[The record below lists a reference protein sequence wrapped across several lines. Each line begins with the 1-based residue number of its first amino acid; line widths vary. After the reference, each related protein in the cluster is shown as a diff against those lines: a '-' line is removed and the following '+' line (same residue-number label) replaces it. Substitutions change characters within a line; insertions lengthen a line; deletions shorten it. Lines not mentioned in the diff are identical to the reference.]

1 LAISLQRTEPAAG
14 GTGGRAGTAAAGAVP
29 VSGPRPAAS
38 AGSASKLSVRAL
50 RKEYGPVK
58 ALAGV
63 DLELKEGEFI
73 TLLGPSGSGKS
84 TMLMIIA
91 GLARPDSGEVWI
103 DGRLS
108 TFLPP
113 HKREIGV
120 VFQNYA
126 LFPHLTVYENIAFP
140 LRMRRRS
147 KAEIDRE
154 VARVLGIVQLPAM
167 AHRYPRELSG
177 GQQQRIALARCMIY
191 QPPIIL
197 MDEPLGALDKKLR
210 QQLQLEIRRLHHQFG
225 ISVLYVTHDQEEAL
239 AMSDRICLMNDGAI
253 EQIGTP
259 ADLYFRPRSEFAA
272 DFLGES
278 NLLDVQLLAE
288 DGGTAQVRSADGTVL
303 RAARHGALAGAGR
316 IRLLV
321 RPESMRLLAAGE
333 TADNE
338 LAGVLR
344 DVILLGQVTK
354 YYATLRDGT
363 EVFAAVLTDSVPP
376 PRAAGTAVR
385 LGFAADR
392 AVCLPAI

>member
-1 LAISLQRTEPAAG
+1 VSAAG
-14 GTGGRAGTAAAGAVP
+14 
-29 VSGPRPAAS
+29 
-38 AGSASKLSVRAL
+38 ASKLSVRAL

-91 GLARPDSGEVWI
+91 GLARPDGGEVWI
-103 DGRLS
+103 DGKLS

-147 KAEIDRE
+147 RAQIDQE

-177 GQQQRIALARCMIY
+177 GQQQRIALARCMVY

-210 QQLQLEIRRLHHQFG
+210 QQLQLEIRQLHHRFG

-288 DGGTAQVRSADGTVL
+288 DGATAQVRSADGTVL
-303 RAARHGALAGAGR
+303 RAARHGALGGAGR

-321 RPESMRLLAAGE
+321 RPESMRLLAADE
-333 TADNE
+333 TADNV

-354 YYATLRDGT
+354 YYVKLQDGT
-363 EVFAAVLTDSVPP
+363 EVFAAALTDSGPP
-376 PRAAGTAVR
+376 PRAAGTPVR

-392 AVCLPAI
+392 AVCLPAS